1 MPSRRSSLF
10 SSVLAFLI
18 LFLALPA
25 LAGNWGEN
33 WDEMVWGLPV
43 SVPSVPAVGLFVL
56 ALLTTAVWRLRAR
69 KAWHSALAILV
80 VPMLAGVLSS
90 PAHAQVAVPN
100 TFTNGD
106 IADADQI
113 NANFDELEGA
123 LNTLNCATPDDVV
136 CNPAS
141 VSCPAAPACDELG
154 SYLQGQISGAGGGSD
169 VSYLIVL
176 CLNAGGT
183 FNTET
188 STCSVDVT
196 NSAATIAAAAGSAAC
211 AQGGGTWNPATST
224 CTPAYNC
231 FVGGFCSQAAIDFPP
246 GDFGYTNVY
255 EGDTQLTE
263 PALGAGCSEPGS
275 QGSLWVD
282 ALAFYDSIGKIVG
295 STLTFRIDYMCQ

>member
-10 SSVLAFLI
+10 SPVLAFLI

-106 IADADQI
+106 IAGCRPDQR
-113 NANFDELEGA
+113 ELRRA
-123 LNTLNCATPDDVV
+123 R
-136 CNPAS
+136 
-141 VSCPAAPACDELG
+141 
-154 SYLQGQISGAGGGSD
+154 
-169 VSYLIVL
+169 
-176 CLNAGGT
+176 
-183 FNTET
+183 
-188 STCSVDVT
+188 
-196 NSAATIAAAAGSAAC
+196 
-211 AQGGGTWNPATST
+211 
-224 CTPAYNC
+224 
-231 FVGGFCSQAAIDFPP
+231 GGFEYAELRNPRRR
-246 GDFGYTNVY
+246 GV
-255 EGDTQLTE
+255 
-263 PALGAGCSEPGS
+263 
-275 QGSLWVD
+275 
-282 ALAFYDSIGKIVG
+282 
-295 STLTFRIDYMCQ
+295 